1 MHVLYTVSNNSSSSL
16 VNEVVDIIIVI
27 VYNKRIQTEKEPIV
41 DELKIRFNE
50 EENKYYVYF
59 NNPFGSCAYQS
70 DPFTTLVEAE
80 AFKQEQLDSADFGD
94 E

>member
-1 MHVLYTVSNNSSSSL
+1 L
-16 VNEVVDIIIVI
+16 VTSTVDIRPTI

-41 DELKIRFNE
+41 DELKIRFDE

-59 NNPFGSCAYQS
+59 NGPFGQCAYQS
-70 DPFTTLVEAE
+70 EPFDTLEAAE
-80 AFKQEQLDSADFGD
+80 TFKQEQLDSADLGD

>member
-1 MHVLYTVSNNSSSSL
+1 
-16 VNEVVDIIIVI
+16 

-41 DELKIRFNE
+41 DELKIRFDE

-59 NNPFGSCAYQS
+59 NGPFGQCAYQS
-70 DPFTTLVEAE
+70 EPFDTLEAAE
-80 AFKQEQLDSADFGD
+80 TFKQEQLDSADLGD